1 MSIGLTSSQE
11 VSLKPIGLLEN
22 NINLIYLLAC
32 GLWAA
37 VVCKLGWPGSAVA
50 VSYVLPLLLVIR
62 DLKSSQPSLQVKF
75 SIFCSGLAVIG
86 LAISPGWF
94 NMVVAWGLLLGT
106 TLLMQSDDKLDALS
120 AAWSAAIRTITSPF
134 EVIKALPLLAKLR
147 GPAFSSMPKVKL
159 ASVALPILAGLVF
172 LALLTIANPVIEAI
186 LKEIDLVWLWKFFLS
201 LISPWAIFV
210 FFCATVLLW
219 PMLQS
224 TRLLQ
229 RITLGEEGETPAWYQ
244 TFFKPSAVITT
255 LVLLNIMFIF
265 QNILDVKYVWLT
277 GELPVGMTQTEYVRR
292 GAYSLIVTALLA
304 AAFVVFALR
313 KDTSTAN
320 NKTVRILVYLWIAQN
335 IALVASSAQRTMT
348 YIQDTGWTELRVS
361 ALLWMGLV
369 CFGLATVIWRV
380 GKNYS
385 TVWLIN
391 ANIGAAVLLLAG
403 CSVADIK
410 GFVAERNVDKAIA
423 EPDFAL
429 DFKYLERL
437 KPAAKSALQRYEHH
451 LDELER
457 ASIDAERRLQV
468 SGKRASMR
476 WSLSNNEIAFKVQ
489 QSDWRTW
496 SLRYAFTNPVAQ

>member
-1 MSIGLTSSQE
+1 MSVGLTSSPE
-11 VSLKPIGLLEN
+11 VSLKPVLLLDN
-22 NINLIYLLAC
+22 NINLICLLAC
-32 GLWAA
+32 ALWAA
-37 VVCKLGWPGSAVA
+37 LVCKLGWPGSAVA

-62 DLKSSQPSLQVKF
+62 DLKSFHPNRQVQF
-75 SIFCSGLAVIG
+75 SIICSSFAVIG
-86 LAISPGWF
+86 VAISPGWF

-106 TLLMQSDDKLDALS
+106 TVLMRGDSRLDALS
-120 AAWSAAIRTITSPF
+120 AAWNATLHAFTSLF
-134 EVIKALPLLAKLR
+134 DVIKALPLLAKFR
-147 GPAFSSMPKVKL
+147 SRAFGAMPKVKL
-159 ASVALPILAGLVF
+159 ASIALPVLASLVF
-172 LALLTIANPVIEAI
+172 LALLAIANPVIEAI
-186 LKEIDLVWLWKFFLS
+186 LKEIDIVWLWQLFLS
-201 LISPWAIFV
+201 LISPWAIFI
-210 FFCATVLLW
+210 FLCATLLLW

-224 TRLLQ
+224 SKLLQ
-229 RITLGEEGETPAWYQ
+229 SITLGQEGEAPAWYQ

-255 LVLLNIMFIF
+255 LVLLNVMFTF

-277 GELPVGMTQTEYVRR
+277 GELPAGMTQTEYVRR

-313 KDTSTAN
+313 KDTSTAK
-320 NKTVRILVYLWIAQN
+320 NKAVRILVYLWIAQN

-391 ANIGAAVLLLAG
+391 ANIGAAIVLLAG
-403 CSVADIK
+403 CSLADIK
-410 GFVAERNVDKAIA
+410 GFVANRNVDKAIA

-437 KPAAKSALQRYEHH
+437 KPAAKSALQRYEFH
-451 LDELER
+451 LRELER
-457 ASIDAERRLQV
+457 KSIDPEQRLQV
-468 SGKRASMR
+468 SGKRANMR
-476 WSLSNNEIAFKVQ
+476 WSLSNNEIAFKEQ

-496 SLRYAFTNPVAQ
+496 SLRNAFTSPVTQ